1 MTNTSFL
8 ISMMQIYNIESKKD
22 FRRELRRNMT
32 EPEKQ
37 LWFALRN
44 RQFYMIK
51 FRRQYSVGVYILD
64 FYAPEIRLGIEI
76 DGDSHAEQ
84 VVYDR
89 ERTKY
94 LEGLDIKIIRYT
106 NRDIMEN
113 IDGVL
118 LDLAMK
124 LGYLH

>member
-1 MTNTSFL
+1 
-8 ISMMQIYNIESKKD
+8 MMQIYNIESKKD

-94 LEGLDIKIIRYT
+94 LE
-106 NRDIMEN
+106 
-113 IDGVL
+113 
-118 LDLAMK
+118 
-124 LGYLH
+124 